1 MDYTLTGMSVI
12 EPQAEEVVSSGS
24 VAKKIK
30 GSNDGRL
37 VEFAEEV
44 QEQDVI
50 EAEAK
55 ISSKKRKSK
64 GSRDVV
70 HKKNKGVAY
79 LNVSTIT
86 SEA

>member
-12 EPQAEEVVSSGS
+12 EPQVEEVVSRGS
-24 VAKKIK
+24 AAKQNK

-44 QEQDVI
+44 QKQDVI
-50 EAEAK
+50 EAEVK

-64 GSRDVV
+64 GSRDVA

-79 LNVSTIT
+79 LNVSSIT
-86 SEA
+86 